1 MLRKRLPG
9 HFHVLPADYKLKLK
23 ADILQFLA
31 SETER
36 TVRKGAIGVTASIC
50 KQETPGQDESAPQAD
65 SVPWPELFQFISA
78 ATQDASPEARELA
91 FNLLMEMTDTVGRFL
106 TSQFQQMAQLFQ
118 SSITNA
124 QEDLKV
130 KTAAVKA
137 LGGLMAFLAD
147 EPEVDVFCSLIP
159 ALLEFSFDCQKRND
173 EDTVSTNLDVFYDLA
188 YSPSQVVAAN
198 MGPIVRFCLGCMSD
212 PNLEMNV
219 RDSAALVVATM
230 SESRPKKFGKDT
242 ELLTLTLNTIFNLIE
257 TSEESGAG
265 ALFQSNPAWRDD
277 DDEDDFDPEADT
289 ATATSMA
296 QGTLDM
302 LAFVVPK
309 KYIFKPVVEM
319 CFSRF
324 QSQSD
329 NHRKAGIACLGVIAE
344 GCAEPFRE
352 HLAEIMPIVLNASG
366 DTSASVRECAC
377 FTLGQM
383 SEHCQPEIL
392 SYSDQVL
399 PIAFRLLDDTTVA
412 VQATSCYVLEMFCE
426 RLEPDSVRPLLDPLV
441 RKLAHMLEAT
451 KKRSVQEMTIA
462 ALAATAVAAE
472 EEFIPYVEGVA
483 KLMSSLMI
491 ITDEKLFSLRGR
503 ALECM
508 GYLAIAVGKESFRPY
523 FPKAMQCACE
533 GLALDSTDLH
543 EFAYAA
549 FANMA
554 KAMESEFSPCL
565 PELIPHLLTVMKQDD
580 GCLERQTES
589 KVNNTL
595 NVLLSVHF
603 QYLLSFL
610 TSPRTCNL
618 WHILLLRVS
627 MML

>member
-1 MLRKRLPG
+1 MKS
-9 HFHVLPADYKLKLK
+9 
-23 ADILQFLA
+23 DILLFLA
-31 SETER
+31 SESER
-36 TVRKGAIGVTASIC
+36 TVRKGAIGVTATIC
-50 KQETPGQDESAPQAD
+50 RQEAPAPDDDAVQPD
-65 SVPWPELFQFISA
+65 SVPWPELFQFISV
-78 ATQDASPEARELA
+78 ATQDANPEARELS
-91 FNLLMEMTDTVGRFL
+91 FLLLMEMTDTVGRFL
-106 TSQFQQMAQLFQ
+106 TSQFTQMAQLFQ
-118 SSITNA
+118 SSITNV
-124 QEDLKV
+124 QEDVKV
-130 KTAAVKA
+130 RTAAVKA
-137 LGGLMAFLAD
+137 LGGLMSFLAD
-147 EPEVDVFCSLIP
+147 EPDIDTFGSLIP
-159 ALLEFSFDCQKRND
+159 ALLQFAVDCQQRND
-173 EDTVSTNLDVFYDLA
+173 EETVSTILDVFYDLA
-188 YSPSQVVAAN
+188 YSPSQIVATN
-198 MGPIVRFCLGCMSD
+198 LPSIVKFCLGCMAD
-212 PNLEMNV
+212 VNLEMNV

-230 SESRPKKFGKDT
+230 SESRPKKFGKDN
-242 ELLTLTLNTIFNLIE
+242 ELLSLTLNTIFNLIE

-277 DDEDDFDPEADT
+277 DDDEDFDPEGDT

-309 KYIFKPVVEM
+309 KYIFQPVVEM

-324 QSQSD
+324 QSPND

-344 GCAEPFRE
+344 GCSESFRE
-352 HLAEIMPIVLNASG
+352 HLSEIMPVVLQASG
-366 DTSASVRECAC
+366 DSSASVRECAC

-399 PIAFRLLDDTTVA
+399 PISFALLDDTTVA

-441 RKLAHMLEAT
+441 RKLAHMLEVT
-451 KKRSVQEMTIA
+451 QKRSVQEMSIA

-472 EEFIPYVEGVA
+472 DEFAPYIDGVA
-483 KLMSSLMI
+483 KLMSKLMI

-508 GYLAIAVGKESFRPY
+508 GYLAIAVGKDHFRPY
-523 FPKAMQCACE
+523 FSEAMRCACE
-533 GLALDSTDLH
+533 GLTLDSTDLH

-554 KAMESEFSPCL
+554 KAMEGEFSPCL

-580 GCLERQTES
+580 GCLEKQADAQVR
-589 KVNNTL
+589 NL
-595 NVLLSVHF
+595 VLISNYIVSVIHYF
-603 QYLLSFL
+603 
-610 TSPRTCNL
+610 
-618 WHILLLRVS
+618 
-627 MML
+627 